1 MKNFDLRKFLVENK
15 LTTQSKL
22 ISEAENSSDL
32 SWEDFQI
39 KFPEVKDDNLAGE
52 VYSIMQEQNGFDDY
66 EDEEIVSFMKAA
78 ATWKDA
84 EDVADYFDEPASD
97 IGKLIAGYYQEE
109 SGYEGFDDK
118 WDNYLD
124 YLFPQTERL
133 GDDIDDYYIEDDD
146 EPVVYKEEPVSFKDA
161 FKKDPTELE
170 KGEGSIYAVKRVDT
184 FTGPNPEG
192 FFLHIEIKYAMDFVQ
207 SAFQEDN
214 RSDGKIGHFRD
225 DSSVW
230 DKGGSKDDYL
240 SKAQQKEILN
250 TNYQKDLLDPWSE
263 GKLSNKDLYDKYME
277 LYYPLYSL
285 V

>member
-1 MKNFDLRKFLVENK
+1 MKAFDIKKFLVENK
-15 LTTQSKL
+15 LTNQSKL
-22 ISEAENSSDL
+22 IKENAGDL
-32 SWEDFQI
+32 KWEDFLK
-39 KFPEVKDDNLAGE
+39 KFPEVKDKNLAGE
-52 VYSIMQEQNGFDDY
+52 VYSIMQQQNGFNDFD
-66 EDEEIVSFMKAA
+66 DEEIVSFMKAA
-78 ATWKDA
+78 STWTEA
-84 EDVADYFDEPASD
+84 EDVADYFNEPASD

-109 SGYEGFDDK
+109 SGYKGFDDK

-146 EPVVYKEEPVSFKDA
+146 KPVVYKEKPVSFKDA
-161 FKKDPTELE
+161 FKKDPSEEE
-170 KGEGSIYAVKRVDT
+170 KGEGSIYAVATVDT

-192 FFLHIEIKYAMDFVQ
+192 FFLNKAIPQAMFFVQ
-207 SAFQEDN
+207 KAFQEEN
-214 RSDGKIGHFRD
+214 ESDGKYGYYRD

-240 SKAQQKEILN
+240 SKAQQKEILS

>member
-1 MKNFDLRKFLVENK
+1 MKNFDLRKFLVKNK
-15 LTTQSKL
+15 LTDQSKL
-22 ISEAENSSDL
+22 ISEEAIADL
-32 SWEDFQI
+32 SWEDFQK

-52 VYSIMQEQNGFDDY
+52 VYSIMQQQNGFDDY

-78 ATWKDA
+78 ATWEDA

-124 YLFPQTERL
+124 YLFPQTERR

-161 FKKDPTELE
+161 FKKDPSEAE
-170 KGEGSIYAVKRVDT
+170 KGEGSIYAVATVDT

-192 FFLHIEIKYAMDFVQ
+192 FFLKKEITRAMFFVQ
-207 SAFQEDN
+207 NAFQEEN
-214 RSDGKIGHFRD
+214 KSDGKIGHFRD
-225 DSSVW
+225 DSYLW

-250 TNYQKDLLDPWSE
+250 TDYTKDLLDPWSE
-263 GKLSNKDLYDKYME
+263 GKLSNEDLYDKYME
-277 LYYPLYSL
+277 LYYPMYSL